1 MPDGALHTRP
11 FDVEAIRKDFPILG
25 EKVHGKRLA
34 FFDSAASAQ
43 KPRSVIDA
51 EVKLYETTYANIHR
65 GIYKFSADAT
75 EQYEDARLAVQRFM
89 GASKSHECIFVR
101 GATEGINLVAQTWG
115 RKNISEGDEMIL
127 SALEHHSNIVPW
139 QMLAEEKGAVIK
151 VTPVLEDG
159 QIDLD
164 AYKALLSDKTKL
176 VATAHISNAI
186 GTILPVR
193 EIIQA
198 AHDAGAL
205 VLLDGCQAAPH
216 ITIDMVELDVDF
228 YVFSAHKTYGPTG
241 IGVLYGKEQHL
252 DTMPPWQ
259 GGGDM
264 IETVTFE
271 KTTYNALPHKFEAG
285 TPHIAGGIAFTPAIE
300 YIEALGF
307 DAIQA
312 HEDDL
317 FRYAMDQLK
326 GINSLRIIGDTPQKT
341 GIISFVMDIAHPH
354 DIGTI
359 LDRSGVAVRAGHHC
373 AQPLMDR
380 YAIPGTVR
388 ASIGLYND
396 RDDVDQL
403 IAALHKVRELFG

>member
-115 RKNISEGDEMIL
+115 RKNISEGDEIIL